1 MKKLIFF
8 IIFCIF
14 LNNISLVLA
23 TEQNTIEAISTKE
36 TIIKTYE
43 FAGNVDYE
51 PLIPNTIEHKKE
63 TFIKKDIK
71 VEEEKRTENVD
82 IIEPV
87 EKIILESE
95 KSKAISLFEKEL
107 NYNKDNLKGVLKLDE
122 NSLKIIKNE
131 VENVTKYDTK
141 KYTIYEDKTYYGLE
155 SNDYSLLPQTII
167 KDGVVLKLITADFV
181 KTNSKDTYNCN
192 TKYGGT
198 YNKKIPSTKQVVKNY
213 KATVNYKGNIQKEI
227 VDKRIVTVF
236 YEQGQT
242 TNNIIDTK
250 TEVTTINVIPETN
263 TNNNISQNLV
273 ENIDIKENIK
283 NDNQLFLFGLIF
295 ITMLFILV
303 LAILF
308 VLSKQMKVE
317 RSRKDEKKFKKSKFK
332 KKKKYEYEDEDEY

>member
-8 IIFCIF
+8 IVFCIF
-14 LNNISLVLA
+14 LNNISLVFGA
-23 TEQNTIEAISTKE
+23 EQPTIEPISTKE
-36 TIIKTYE
+36 TLIKTYE

-51 PLIPNTIEHKKE
+51 PLIPNNIEHKGE

-82 IIEPV
+82 ITEPV
-87 EKIILESE
+87 EKIISESE

-107 NYNKDNLKGVLKLDE
+107 NYNKNNLKGILKLDE
-122 NSLKIIKNE
+122 SSLKIVKNE
-131 VENVTKYDTK
+131 IENVTKYDTK

-192 TKYGGT
+192 TQYGGT
-198 YNKKIPSTKQVVKNY
+198 YTKKIPTTKQVVKNY

-236 YEQGQT
+236 YEQGQVDNNAITETKAELTTIDTTTEIT
-242 TNNIIDTK
+242 TNM
-250 TEVTTINVIPETN
+250 
-263 TNNNISQNLV
+263 NNQNSIENEQIV
-273 ENIDIKENIK
+273 ESNK

-317 RSRKDEKKFKKSKFK
+317 RSRKDEKKIKKTKF
-332 KKKKYEYEDEDEY
+332 KKKYEYEDEDEY

>member
-8 IIFCIF
+8 IVFCIF
-14 LNNISLVLA
+14 LNNISLVFGA
-23 TEQNTIEAISTKE
+23 EQPTIEAISTKE
-36 TIIKTYE
+36 TLIKTYE

-51 PLIPNTIEHKKE
+51 PLIPNSIEHKGE
-63 TFIKKDIK
+63 TFIKKDVK

-82 IIEPV
+82 IVEPV
-87 EKIILESE
+87 EKIISESE
-95 KSKAISLFEKEL
+95 KSKALSLFEKEL
-107 NYNKDNLKGVLKLDE
+107 NYNKNNLKGILKLDE
-122 NSLKIIKNE
+122 SSLKIVKNE
-131 VENVTKYDTK
+131 IENVTKYDTK

-192 TKYGGT
+192 TQYGGT
-198 YNKKIPSTKQVVKNY
+198 YTKKIPTTKQVVKNY

-236 YEQGQT
+236 YEQGQVD
-242 TNNIIDTK
+242 NNVIAETK
-250 TEVTTINVIPETN
+250 TELTTIDTITEITTKNSI
-263 TNNNISQNLV
+263 
-273 ENIDIKENIK
+273 ENEQIIESNK

-303 LAILF
+303 LVILS

-317 RSRKDEKKFKKSKFK
+317 RSRKNEKKFKKSKFK